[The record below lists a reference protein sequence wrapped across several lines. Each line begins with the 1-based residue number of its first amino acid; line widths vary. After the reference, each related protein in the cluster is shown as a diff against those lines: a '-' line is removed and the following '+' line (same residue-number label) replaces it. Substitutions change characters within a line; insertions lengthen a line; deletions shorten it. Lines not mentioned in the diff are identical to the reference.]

1 MKRLLL
7 TLMIISVLFGQYD
20 QLFVGT
26 RPLSMGG
33 AFTAVADDAN
43 TITWNPAGLPGLRR
57 TEFTTTYA
65 DLYAMGISQ
74 SYMGFVRPFSDRVAL
89 GFDWSNIGFDDT
101 ELLYAENKMNLA
113 IGIQPHRKVS
123 FGFTF
128 KYLMRDMQLDGTSY
142 GKSSGM
148 GYDAGLL
155 IQLLK
160 NLRLGVG
167 LYDLGGTQVAYK
179 DKTTET
185 ILGQAFK
192 LGISYMPIDGLI
204 LAADYGDRF
213 HFGAEYILASRFYTT
228 VKHKKNMPGT
238 QISFRAGMQQDVS
251 GDEKILVP
259 SAGISLKFKSII
271 VEYGF
276 ESHPYLDPT
285 HRMTLALQF
294 SPAVVSITT
303 TLISHNPI
311 FRSLH
316 RYYESEPFLKI
327 GLKNISD
334 ADLPVDVSLFLPT
347 MMDNPHSETVT
358 LPPKSEEEYDIGVS
372 FSSDVL
378 TSKKATFDNL
388 VQPEVKVT
396 YKQGGEEKMAQKKME
411 SSYVLGKGKLTWSNP
426 DMIACYVT
434 PADAVVDKF
443 ARNFIQYYTPVL
455 NNYFGR
461 SNLGRGIILYDAL
474 GTHGLVYNIDLE
486 TPFLDIADDKT
497 AFDTVKYPGD
507 MLRDKIGDCDD
518 LTTLY
523 GSLMGNLGIE
533 TMFLDVFKPGAGHI
547 FLMFDSGVIPDEVGK
562 YFLDETEVVVLNDKV
577 WIPIEATLVGK
588 SFFSAWKQGALK
600 YNEMKAENFVNEIS
614 VKEASAKYLAGSHI
628 TPDMPMPEIDGIND
642 LLKEDIKQYGMWLE
656 QIVYNAVG
664 NKLTAAEDYYDGGV
678 KYMEFGRYKEAINML
693 ETAINMKPIFPDAIN
708 TLGVCYTKK
717 EEYEKAIE
725 FYDKALEQ
733 SGEHAGYMLN
743 IAISHFMM
751 GNKGMAKQKYNEVVA
766 IDPVFAGKLDKVFG
780 SAKASLAGSISERP
794 KLEISDD
801 LEAELA
807 AGSSKGLVE
816 LKDASKDIEPQDI
829 KKINFR
835 KRRARSDNIVA
846 ITFARLG
853 NYSMAIDYFRKGV
866 KNDPEELDYKINL
879 AVALYRMY
887 KYEEAIEYYE
897 EVKKAKPELVTQLD
911 FIESMGE
918 ITPKFKKFD

>member
-7 TLMIISVLFGQYD
+7 TLMIISALFGQYD

-33 AFTAVADDAN
+33 AFIAVADDAN

-65 DLYAMGISQ
+65 DLYGGLGITQ
-74 SYMGFVRPFSDRVAL
+74 SYMGFVKPFSDRVAL
-89 GFDWSNIGFDDT
+89 GFDWSNVGFDDK

-113 IGIQPHRKVS
+113 IGVQPHRKVS
-123 FGFTF
+123 FGITL

-142 GKSSGM
+142 GKSSGV

-155 IQLLK
+155 IQPLK

-167 LYDLGGTQVAYK
+167 LYDLGGTQVAYE
-179 DKTTET
+179 DKSTEI

-204 LAADYGDRF
+204 LAADYGDRY
-213 HFGAEYILASRFYTT
+213 HFGAEYVLASRL
-228 VKHKKNMPGT
+228 
-238 QISFRAGMQQDVS
+238 SFRAGVQQDVS

-259 SAGISLKFKSII
+259 SGGLSIKFKSLI
-271 VEYGF
+271 VEYGY
-276 ESHPYLDPT
+276 ESHPYLEPT
-285 HRMTLALQF
+285 HRFSLALQF
-294 SPAVVSITT
+294 SPAVVSITST
-303 TLISHNPI
+303 VISHNPI

-316 RYYESEPFLKI
+316 RYYESETFLKVGI
-327 GLKNISD
+327 KNISD
-334 ADLPVDVSLFLPT
+334 ADLPVDVSLYVPT
-347 MMDNPHSETVT
+347 MMDNPHSQSVT

-388 VQPEVKVT
+388 VQPEVKIT
-396 YKQGGEEKMAQKKME
+396 YKQGGEEKLAQKKME

-443 ARNFIQYYTPVL
+443 ARSFIQYYTPVL
-455 NNYFGR
+455 NDYFGR

-547 FLMFDSGVIPDEVGK
+547 FLMFDSGVKPDEVGK

-628 TPDMPMPEIDGIND
+628 TPDMPMPEMDGIND
-642 LLKEDIKQYGMWLE
+642 LLKEDIKQYGVWLE

-664 NKLTAAEDYYDGGV
+664 NKLDAAEDYYDAGV

-693 ETAINMKPIFPDAIN
+693 ETAINMKPVFPDAIN

-725 FYDKALEQ
+725 FYEKALGQ
-733 SGEHAGYMLN
+733 SGDHAGYMLN

-751 GNKGMAKQKYNEVVA
+751 GNKGMAKQRYDEVIL

-780 SAKASLAGSISERP
+780 AAKASLAGSISKGP

-816 LKDASKDIEPQDI
+816 LKDAPKDIEPQDI

-835 KRRARSDNIVA
+835 KRRARSDNTIA

-853 NYSMAIDYFRKGV
+853 NYSMAIDYFRKAV
-866 KNDPEELDYKINL
+866 ENDMEELDYKVNL

-887 KYEEAIEYYE
+887 KYDQAMGYYE

-918 ITPKFKKFD
+918 ITPKFNKFD

>member
-1 MKRLLL
+1 MKRFFSTL
-7 TLMIISVLFGQYD
+7 TLFSVLFGQQYD

-33 AFTAVADDAN
+33 AFIAVADDAN
-43 TITWNPAGLPGLRR
+43 TISWNPAGLPGLRR

-65 DLYAMGISQ
+65 DLYAMGITQ

-89 GFDWSNIGFDDT
+89 GFDWSNIGFDDK

-113 IGIQPHRKVS
+113 IGVQPHRKFS
-123 FGFTF
+123 FGITL

-142 GKSSGM
+142 GKSSGV
-148 GYDAGLL
+148 GYDAGIL
-155 IQLLK
+155 IQPLK
-160 NLRLGVG
+160 NLKLGVG

-179 DKTTET
+179 DKTNET

-192 LGISYMPIDGLI
+192 LGISYMPIDELI

-213 HFGAEYILASRFYTT
+213 HFGAEYVLASRL
-228 VKHKKNMPGT
+228 
-238 QISFRAGMQQDVS
+238 SFRAGVQQDVT
-251 GDEKILVP
+251 GNEKLLVP
-259 SAGISLKFKSII
+259 SGGLSIKFKSLI
-271 VEYGF
+271 VEYGY
-276 ESHPYLDPT
+276 ESHPYLEPT
-285 HRMTLALQF
+285 HRFSFALQF
-294 SPAVVSITT
+294 SPAVVSITST
-303 TLISHNPI
+303 VISHNPV

-316 RYYESEPFLKI
+316 RYYESETFLKV

-334 ADLPVDVSLFLPT
+334 ADLPVDVSLYVPT
-347 MMDNPHSETVT
+347 MMDNPHSQSVT

-396 YKQGGEEKMAQKKME
+396 YKQGGEEKLAQKKME

-443 ARNFIQYYTPVL
+443 ARSFIQYYTPVL
-455 NNYFGR
+455 NDYFGR

-547 FLMFDSGVIPDEVGK
+547 FLMFDSGIKPDEVGK

-600 YNEMKAENFVNEIS
+600 YNEMKAGNFVNEIS

-628 TPDMPMPEIDGIND
+628 TQDMPMPEIDGIND
-642 LLKEDIKQYGMWLE
+642 LLKEDIKQYGVWLE

-664 NKLTAAEDYYDGGV
+664 NKLDAAEDYYDAGV
-678 KYMEFGRYKEAINML
+678 KYMEFGRNKEAINML
-693 ETAINMKPIFPDAIN
+693 ETAINMKPLFPDAIN

-725 FYDKALEQ
+725 FYEKALGQ
-733 SGEHAGYMLN
+733 SGDHAGYILN

-751 GNKGMAKQKYNEVVA
+751 GNKGMAKQKYDEVVL

-780 SAKASLAGSISERP
+780 AAKASLTGSISMGP
-794 KLEISDD
+794 KLEISDN
-801 LEAELA
+801 LELELA
-807 AGSSKGLVE
+807 TGSSKGLMPITKSPINV
-816 LKDASKDIEPQDI
+816 KPTDIPQVSH
-829 KKINFR
+829 K
-835 KRRARSDNIVA
+835 KRRARSDNTVG

-853 NYSMAIDYFRKGV
+853 NYSMAIDFFRKSMEY
-866 KNDPEELDYKINL
+866 DPDEIDYKINL

-887 KYEEAIEYYE
+887 KYDEALRYYE
-897 EVKKAKPELVTQLD
+897 EIKKKKPELVTQLD

-918 ITPKFKKFD
+918 ITPIFNKFD

>member
-1 MKRLLL
+1 MKRFFSTL
-7 TLMIISVLFGQYD
+7 TLFSVLFGQQYD

-33 AFTAVADDAN
+33 AFIAVADDAN
-43 TITWNPAGLPGLRR
+43 TISWNPAGLPGLRR

-65 DLYAMGISQ
+65 DLYAMGITQ
-74 SYMGFVRPFSDRVAL
+74 SYMGFVKPFSDRVAL
-89 GFDWSNIGFDDT
+89 GFDWSNIGFDDK

-113 IGIQPHRKVS
+113 IGVQPHRKFS
-123 FGFTF
+123 FGITL

-142 GKSSGM
+142 GKSSGV
-148 GYDAGLL
+148 GYDAGIL
-155 IQLLK
+155 IQPLK
-160 NLRLGVG
+160 NLKLGVG

-179 DKTTET
+179 DKTNET

-192 LGISYMPIDGLI
+192 LGISYMPIDELI

-213 HFGAEYILASRFYTT
+213 HFGAEYVLASRL
-228 VKHKKNMPGT
+228 
-238 QISFRAGMQQDVS
+238 SFRAGVQQDVT
-251 GDEKILVP
+251 GNEKLLVP
-259 SAGISLKFKSII
+259 SGGLSIKFKSLI
-271 VEYGF
+271 VEYGY
-276 ESHPYLDPT
+276 ESHPYLEPT
-285 HRMTLALQF
+285 HRFSFALQF
-294 SPAVVSITT
+294 SPAVVSITST
-303 TLISHNPI
+303 VISHNPV

-316 RYYESEPFLKI
+316 RYYESETFLKV

-334 ADLPVDVSLFLPT
+334 ADLPVDVSLYVPT
-347 MMDNPHSETVT
+347 MMDNPHSQSVT

-396 YKQGGEEKMAQKKME
+396 YKQGGEEKLAQKKME

-443 ARNFIQYYTPVL
+443 ARSFIQYYTPVL
-455 NNYFGR
+455 NDYFGR

-523 GSLMGNLGIE
+523 GSLMVNLGIE

-547 FLMFDSGVIPDEVGK
+547 FLMFDSGIKPDEVGK

-600 YNEMKAENFVNEIS
+600 YNEMKAGNFVNEIS

-628 TPDMPMPEIDGIND
+628 TQDMPMPEIDGIND
-642 LLKEDIKQYGMWLE
+642 LLKEDIKQYGVWLE

-664 NKLTAAEDYYDGGV
+664 NKLDAAEDYYDAGV
-678 KYMEFGRYKEAINML
+678 KYMEFGRNKEAINML
-693 ETAINMKPIFPDAIN
+693 ETAINMKPLFPDAIN

-725 FYDKALEQ
+725 FYEKALGQ
-733 SGEHAGYMLN
+733 SGDHAGYILN

-751 GNKGMAKQKYNEVVA
+751 GNKGMAKQKYDEVIL

-780 SAKASLAGSISERP
+780 AAKASLTGSISMGP
-794 KLEISDD
+794 KLEISDN
-801 LEAELA
+801 LELELA
-807 AGSSKGLVE
+807 TGSSKGLMPITKSPINV
-816 LKDASKDIEPQDI
+816 KPTDIPQVSH
-829 KKINFR
+829 K
-835 KRRARSDNIVA
+835 KRRARSDNTVG

-853 NYSMAIDYFRKGV
+853 NYSMAIDFFRKSMEY
-866 KNDPEELDYKINL
+866 DPDEIDYKINL

-887 KYEEAIEYYE
+887 KYDEALRYYE
-897 EVKKAKPELVTQLD
+897 EIKKKKPELVTQLD

-918 ITPKFKKFD
+918 ITPIFNKFD

>member
-1 MKRLLL
+1 MRHFFI
-7 TLMIISVLFGQYD
+7 TLGLISILIGQQYD

-43 TITWNPAGLPGLRR
+43 TISWNPAGLPGLRR

-65 DLYAMGISQ
+65 DLWAMGITN
-74 SYMGFVRPFSDRVAL
+74 SYLGFVKPFSDRVAL
-89 GFDWSNIGFDDT
+89 GFDWSNIGYDDK
-101 ELLYAENKMNLA
+101 ELLYSENKMNLA
-113 IGIQPHRKVS
+113 VGIQLHRKFA
-123 FGFTF
+123 FGLTL

-142 GKSSGM
+142 GKSSGI

-155 IQLLK
+155 IQPLK
-160 NLRLGVG
+160 KLKMGLG

-179 DKTTET
+179 DKSTET

-192 LGISYMPIDGLI
+192 LGISYMPLDGLT
-204 LAADYGDRF
+204 LAADYGDRL
-213 HFGAEYILASRFYTT
+213 HLGAEYIFASR
-228 VKHKKNMPGT
+228 
-238 QISFRAGMQQDVS
+238 ISFRAGMQQDMY

-259 SAGISLKFKSII
+259 SAGLSIKFKSII
-271 VEYGF
+271 VEYGY
-276 ESHPYLDPT
+276 ESHPYLNPNQ
-285 HRMTLALQF
+285 RISLALQF
-294 SPAVVSITT
+294 SPAVVSITST
-303 TLISHNPI
+303 AISHNPI

-316 RYYESEPFLKI
+316 RYYESEPFVKV

-334 ADLPVDVSLFLPT
+334 ADLPVDVSLYLPT
-347 MMDNPHSETVT
+347 MMDNPHSETVM
-358 LPPKSEEEYDIGVS
+358 LPPKSEEEYEIGVS

-378 TSKKATFDNL
+378 TSKKSTFDNL
-388 VQPEVKVT
+388 VQPEIKVT
-396 YKQGGEEKMAQKKME
+396 YKQGGEEKLAQKKME

-443 ARNFIQYYTPVL
+443 ARSFIQYYTPVL
-455 NNYFGR
+455 NDYFGR
-461 SNLGRGIILYDAL
+461 SNLGRGIILYDAI

-486 TPFLDIADDKT
+486 TPFLDIADDKS

-523 GSLMGNLGIE
+523 GSLLANLGIE

-547 FLMFDSGVIPDEVGK
+547 FLMFDSGVKPDEAAK
-562 YFLDETEVVVLNDKV
+562 YFLDETEIVVLNDKV

-588 SFFSAWKQGALK
+588 PFFSAWKQGALK
-600 YNEMKAENFVNEIS
+600 YNEMKAGNFVNEIS
-614 VKEASAKYLAGSHI
+614 VKEASAKYIAGSHI
-628 TPDMPMPEIDGIND
+628 TPDMPMPTIEGIND

-656 QIVYNAVG
+656 QIVYNSVG
-664 NKLTAAEDYYDGGV
+664 NKLSAAEDYYDAGV
-678 KYMEFGRYKEAINML
+678 KYMEFGRYKEATQML
-693 ETAINMKPIFPDAIN
+693 ETAINMKPFFPDAIN

-717 EEYEKAIE
+717 EEFENAIE
-725 FYDKALEQ
+725 FYEKALEQ
-733 SGEHAGYMLN
+733 SGDHAGYLLN

-751 GNKGMAKQKYNEVVA
+751 GNKGVARQKYDEVVL

-780 SAKASLAGSISERP
+780 AAKASLAGSLSDGP
-794 KLEISDD
+794 KLSISDD

-807 AGSSKGLVE
+807 SGSSKGLVTISE
-816 LKDASKDIEPQDI
+816 APKDVKPKDIP
-829 KKINFR
+829 KFSHK
-835 KRRARSDNIVA
+835 KRRARSDNTVG

-853 NYSMAIDYFRKGV
+853 NYSMAIDYFRKSV
-866 KNDPEELDYKINL
+866 EHDPQELDYKINL
-879 AVALYRMY
+879 AVALYKTNKYDESLTYY
-887 KYEEAIEYYE
+887 K
-897 EVKKAKPELVTQLD
+897 EVKKEKPELVTQLD

-918 ITPKFKKFD
+918 ITPDFKKFD

>member
-7 TLMIISVLFGQYD
+7 TLMIISALFGQDD

-33 AFTAVADDAN
+33 AFIAVADDAN

-65 DLYAMGISQ
+65 DLYAMGITQ
-74 SYMGFVRPFSDRVAL
+74 SYLGFVKPFSDRVAL
-89 GFDWSNIGFDDT
+89 GFDWSNVGFDDK

-113 IGIQPHRKVS
+113 IGVQPHRKVS
-123 FGFTF
+123 FGITL

-142 GKSSGM
+142 GKSSGI

-155 IQLLK
+155 IQPLK
-160 NLRLGVG
+160 NLKFGVG

-179 DKTTET
+179 DKTEEI

-213 HFGAEYILASRFYTT
+213 HFGAEYILASRL
-228 VKHKKNMPGT
+228 
-238 QISFRAGMQQDVS
+238 SFRAGVQQDVS
-251 GDEKILVP
+251 GDEKIVVP
-259 SAGISLKFKSII
+259 SGGLSIKFKSLI

-276 ESHPYLDPT
+276 ESHPYLEPT
-285 HRMTLALQF
+285 HRFSFALQF
-294 SPAVVSITT
+294 SPAVVSITST
-303 TLISHNPI
+303 VISHNPV

-316 RYYESEPFLKI
+316 RYYESETFLKVGI
-327 GLKNISD
+327 KNISD
-334 ADLPVDVSLFLPT
+334 ADLPVDVSLFVPT
-347 MMDNPHSETVT
+347 MMDNPHSQSVT

-388 VQPEVKVT
+388 VQPEVKIT
-396 YKQGGEEKMAQKKME
+396 YKQGGEEKLAQKKLE

-455 NNYFGR
+455 NDYFGR

-497 AFDTVKYPGD
+497 TFDTVKYPGD

-518 LTTLY
+518 LTALY

-547 FLMFDSGVIPDEVGK
+547 FLMFDSGVKPDDVGK
-562 YFLDETEVVVLNDKV
+562 YFLDENEVVVLNDKV
-577 WIPIEATLVGK
+577 WIPVEATLVGK

-628 TPDMPMPEIDGIND
+628 TPDMPMPVIDGIND
-642 LLKEDIKQYGMWLE
+642 LLKEDIKQYGVWLE

-664 NKLTAAEDYYDGGV
+664 NKLNAAEDYYDAGV

-693 ETAINMKPIFPDAIN
+693 ETAINMKPVFPDAIN

-725 FYDKALEQ
+725 FYEKALGQ

-751 GNKGMAKQKYNEVVA
+751 GNKGMAKQKYDEVIL

-780 SAKASLAGSISERP
+780 AAKASLAGSISKGP

-807 AGSSKGLVE
+807 SGSSKGLVE
-816 LKDASKDIEPQDI
+816 VSDTAMDIEPEDI

-835 KRRARSDNIVA
+835 KRRARSDNTVG

-853 NYSMAIDYFRKGV
+853 NYSMAIDYFRKAV
-866 KNDPEELDYKINL
+866 ENDMEELDYKVNL

-887 KYEEAIEYYE
+887 KYDEAMGYYE

-918 ITPKFKKFD
+918 ITPKFSKFD

>member
-1 MKRLLL
+1 MKRFFSTL
-7 TLMIISVLFGQYD
+7 TLFSVLFGQQYD

-33 AFTAVADDAN
+33 AFIAVADDAN
-43 TITWNPAGLPGLRR
+43 TISWNPAGLPGLRR

-65 DLYAMGISQ
+65 DLYAMGITQ
-74 SYMGFVRPFSDRVAL
+74 SYMGFVKPFSDRVAL
-89 GFDWSNIGFDDT
+89 GFDWSNIGFDDK

-113 IGIQPHRKVS
+113 IGVQPHRKFS
-123 FGFTF
+123 FGITL

-142 GKSSGM
+142 GKSSGV
-148 GYDAGLL
+148 GYDAGIL
-155 IQLLK
+155 IQPLK
-160 NLRLGVG
+160 NLKLGVG

-179 DKTTET
+179 DKTNET

-192 LGISYMPIDGLI
+192 LGISYMPIDELI

-213 HFGAEYILASRFYTT
+213 HFGAEYVLASRL
-228 VKHKKNMPGT
+228 
-238 QISFRAGMQQDVS
+238 SFRAGVQQDVT
-251 GDEKILVP
+251 GNEKLLVP
-259 SAGISLKFKSII
+259 SGGLSIKFKSLI
-271 VEYGF
+271 VEYGY
-276 ESHPYLDPT
+276 ESHPYLEPT
-285 HRMTLALQF
+285 HRFSFALQF
-294 SPAVVSITT
+294 SPAVVSITST
-303 TLISHNPI
+303 VISHNPV

-316 RYYESEPFLKI
+316 RYYESETFLKV

-334 ADLPVDVSLFLPT
+334 ADLPVDVSLYVPT
-347 MMDNPHSETVT
+347 MMDNPHSQSVT

-396 YKQGGEEKMAQKKME
+396 YKQGGEEKLAQKKME

-443 ARNFIQYYTPVL
+443 ARSFIQYYTPVL
-455 NNYFGR
+455 NDYFGR

-523 GSLMGNLGIE
+523 GSLMVNLGIE

-547 FLMFDSGVIPDEVGK
+547 FLMFDSGIKPDEVGK

-588 SFFSAWKQGALK
+588 YFFSAWKQGALK
-600 YNEMKAENFVNEIS
+600 YNEMKAGNFVNEIS

-628 TPDMPMPEIDGIND
+628 TQDMPMPEIDGIND
-642 LLKEDIKQYGMWLE
+642 LLKEDIKQYGVWLE

-664 NKLTAAEDYYDGGV
+664 NKLDAAEDYYDAGV
-678 KYMEFGRYKEAINML
+678 KYMEFGRNKEAINML
-693 ETAINMKPIFPDAIN
+693 ETAINMKPLFPDAIN

-725 FYDKALEQ
+725 FYEKALGQ
-733 SGEHAGYMLN
+733 SGDHAGYILN

-751 GNKGMAKQKYNEVVA
+751 GNKGMAKQKYDEVIL

-780 SAKASLAGSISERP
+780 AAKASLTGSISMGP
-794 KLEISDD
+794 KLEISDN
-801 LEAELA
+801 LELELA
-807 AGSSKGLVE
+807 TGSSKGLMPITKSPINV
-816 LKDASKDIEPQDI
+816 KPTDIPQVSH
-829 KKINFR
+829 K
-835 KRRARSDNIVA
+835 KRRARSDNTVG

-853 NYSMAIDYFRKGV
+853 NYSMAIDFFRKSMEY
-866 KNDPEELDYKINL
+866 DPDEIDYKINL

-887 KYEEAIEYYE
+887 KYDEALRYYE
-897 EVKKAKPELVTQLD
+897 EIKKKKPELVTQLD

-918 ITPKFKKFD
+918 ITPIFNKFD